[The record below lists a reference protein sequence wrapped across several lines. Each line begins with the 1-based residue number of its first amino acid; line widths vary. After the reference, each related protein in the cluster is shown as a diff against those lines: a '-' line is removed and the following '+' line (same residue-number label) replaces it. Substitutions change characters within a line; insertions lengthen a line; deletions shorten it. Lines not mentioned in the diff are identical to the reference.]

1 LRAAKTQQMSHA
13 IVILGIP
20 IPLEPVRNFLG
31 SAESVVIL
39 SPRARDSQG
48 AVMWTT
54 RNRARYERKGLRY
67 ESDLTDEE
75 YALIEPLLPPERSI
89 SRRSLIN
96 GILYVLTTGCQWRQL
111 PKDFPPKSTTHD
123 YFVEL
128 QCTGVLTRIHHAL
141 YAEVRVLEGRA
152 ATPTL
157 AVVDSQTVKSAEKG
171 GRRLIRLDMTRARK
185 SRAKSATR
193 PSIRSAS

>member
-1 LRAAKTQQMSHA
+1 
-13 IVILGIP
+13 
-20 IPLEPVRNFLG
+20 
-31 SAESVVIL
+31 
-39 SPRARDSQG
+39 
-48 AVMWTT
+48 MWTT
-54 RNRARYERKGLRY
+54 KNRARYERKGLRY

-75 YALIEPLLPPERSI
+75 YVLIEPFLPPERNV

-128 QCTGVLTRIHHAL
+128 QCTGVLKQIHHAL
-141 YAEVRVLEGRA
+141 HAEVRLLEGRA
-152 ATPTL
+152 AAPTL
-157 AVVDSQTVKSAEKG
+157 AIVDSQSVKSAEKG
-171 GRRLIRLDMTRARK
+171 GARLIRLDMTRARK

-193 PSIRSAS
+193 PSIR